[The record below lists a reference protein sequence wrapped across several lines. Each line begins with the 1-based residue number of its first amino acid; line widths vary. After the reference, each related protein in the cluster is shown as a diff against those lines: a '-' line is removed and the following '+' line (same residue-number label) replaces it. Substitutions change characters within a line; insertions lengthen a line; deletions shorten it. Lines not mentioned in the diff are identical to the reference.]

1 MTERKNIVDGMQ
13 APNLNY
19 GLVYTKKCGWV
30 DLGHA
35 NPVGGASVLWDNI
48 RYEKGKSSTKA
59 GYHRIVYSQKMGN
72 KYVKVGVKKTFD
84 IKRGLKLQQKKSIAL
99 AIFLDVSKRFETMQ
113 GGLFWRFFT
122 NSSFSAEDLV
132 SNLIGFYRAVEPQK
146 SFLQICEP
154 VSKEEALTI
163 WDTYGSVDSNKN
175 YTIVP
180 YIYPTSFSKNLGP
193 MSSQLPPMLRTIKPA
208 NQGVLFYEVK

>member
-59 GYHRIVYSQKMGN
+59 GYHRIVYSQK
-72 KYVKVGVKKTFD
+72 T
-84 IKRGLKLQQKKSIAL
+84 
-99 AIFLDVSKRFETMQ
+99 
-113 GGLFWRFFT
+113 
-122 NSSFSAEDLV
+122 
-132 SNLIGFYRAVEPQK
+132 
-146 SFLQICEP
+146 FLQICEP